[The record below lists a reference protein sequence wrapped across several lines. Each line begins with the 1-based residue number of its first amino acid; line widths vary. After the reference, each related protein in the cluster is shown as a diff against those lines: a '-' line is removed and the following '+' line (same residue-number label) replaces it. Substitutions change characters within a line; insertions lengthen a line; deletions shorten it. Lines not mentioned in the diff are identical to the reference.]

1 MAAAAALAD
10 VHQCLEWIGFGN
22 VQHRNAIIDKGGFN
36 RLTDFYDINETD
48 IRDMEESSSKR
59 SPAAIRIIFGMW
71 RIKWLISM
79 MHWAQDHQ

>member
-1 MAAAAALAD
+1 MATAAALAD
-10 VHQCLEWIGFGN
+10 ILQSLELIGFGD
-22 VQHRNAIIDKGGFN
+22 VQHCNTIIDEGGVD

-48 IRDMEESSSKR
+48 IRDMARSFSKQ
-59 SPAAIRIIFGMW
+59 SPAANRIIFGMR